1 MTFFFYF
8 WPKNFSKASKWPSKL
23 VKKPFKKKKC
33 FSILS
38 RRNGIKEKG
47 DDISYVRVRCIAA
60 LDRASLGAGC
70 TRMHVARGGPTA
82 NETPDSHSARVPVAK
97 QIIHIFNLEMNVLY
111 DLI

>member
-23 VKKPFKKKKC
+23 VKKPLKKKC

-38 RRNGIKEKG
+38 RRNGIKKKG
-47 DDISYVRVRCIAA
+47 DVISYVRVRCIAA

-82 NETPDSHSARVPVAK
+82 NETPDSHSARVLVPAK
-97 QIIHIFNLEMNVLY
+97 LQFGNECLV
-111 DLI
+111 